1 MAGDWIKM
9 RTSLLTNPKVN
20 GIAKYLEENHLVTKA
35 LATGFSGHMCEI
47 VTRTVMRHV
56 TVSSLLVIWGA
67 ANEHTR
73 DGVFV
78 NSSLDDLDDMVGIPS
93 FGDAMAAVGWAEFNA
108 KEKTV
113 TLPNFNEYNTSG
125 SERSASGKTAAQ
137 RQKEYRERK
146 SLQLSDVTR
155 DVTSD
160 VTSNR
165 REEKRRE
172 EKKEDKELMSPAKAG
187 DPCPHQKIIELYHET
202 LPELMAVR
210 EWTDDRQAK
219 LRSRWKEKPERQSLE
234 WWADF
239 FKYVA
244 ASDFLT
250 GRTEPP
256 FACSLEWLVSPKNFV
271 KVIEGKY
278 ENRSAR

>member
-1 MAGDWIKM
+1 MNYYPFNIGDYAKH
-9 RTSLLTNPKVN
+9 T
-20 GIAKYLEENHLVTKA
+20 KYLSMYQD
-35 LATGFSGHMCEI
+35 LAYRRLIDLYYINEGP
-47 VTRTVMRHV
+47 
-56 TVSSLLVIWGA
+56 LA
-67 ANEHTR
+67 AN
-73 DGVFV
+73 
-78 NSSLDDLDDMVGIPS
+78 
-93 FGDAMAAVGWAEFNA
+93 DADIAESIGLADYIQDVSKVLSKFFLISEGFYRNQRCDEVIAEYHA
-108 KEKTV
+108 KA
-113 TLPNFNEYNTSG
+113 
-125 SERSASGKTAAQ
+125 ERAKGANKSRWKGKTSDSDM
-137 RQKEYRERK
+137 K
-146 SLQLSDVTR
+146 SDTKSDVKSEQSHIPTNNQEPI
-155 DVTSD
+155 T
-160 VTSNR
+160 NNQI
-165 REEKRRE
+165 K
-172 EKKEDKELMSPAKAG
+172 DKELKSPATAT

-234 WWADF
+234 WWAEF

>member
-1 MAGDWIKM
+1 MARIRTIKPDFWTDEKLTECSLSARLLFIGLLNFADDNGNLTRSSKKIKM
-9 RTSLLTNPKVN
+9 QIFPADVIDCEPLIAELTTHGVLIEYSVN
-20 GIAKYLEENHLVTKA
+20 DDKYLHIK
-35 LATGFSGHMCEI
+35 GFLKHQLINRPSKSNIPMPQLNDD
-47 VTRTVMRHV
+47 
-56 TVSSLLVIWGA
+56 SLSTHGVL
-67 ANEHTR
+67 T
-73 DGVFV
+73 DGRE
-78 NSSLDDLDDMVGIPS
+78 GK
-93 FGDAMAAVGWAEFNA
+93 G
-108 KEKTV
+108 KE
-113 TLPNFNEYNTSG
+113 
-125 SERSASGKTAAQ
+125 GKG
-137 RQKEYRERK
+137 K
-146 SLQLSDVTR
+146 
-155 DVTSD
+155 
-160 VTSNR
+160 
-165 REEKRRE
+165 
-172 EKKEDKELMSPAKAG
+172 DKELKSPATAA